1 MDKQKLIEIAK
12 NGPFWP
18 KACGQKALPDKS
30 VLKGQKLVEIV
41 NMSKLFK
48 IEF

>member
-30 VLKGQKLVEIV
+30 AFKRTKIGGNCQNVKIV
-41 NMSKLFK
+41 QN
-48 IEF
+48 